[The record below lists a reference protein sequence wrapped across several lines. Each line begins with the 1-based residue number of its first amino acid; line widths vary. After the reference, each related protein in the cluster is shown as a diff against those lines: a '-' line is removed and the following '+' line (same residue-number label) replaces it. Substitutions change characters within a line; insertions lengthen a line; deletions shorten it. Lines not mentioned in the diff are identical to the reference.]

1 VSWPAAMLGVVNLDK
16 PVGPTSHDMV
26 DLVRRLTGMRRIGH
40 AGTLDPLASG
50 VLPILVGAATRFSD
64 DLTGGPKRYE
74 AVIRLGV
81 RSATDDAQGPLE
93 VVGPPPDLATV
104 TAAMASFVGTF
115 EQIPPAFSA
124 RKTGGV
130 IAHRAARAG
139 NPLEAPPRT
148 VTVESIDLLGS
159 EHGDGWLD
167 LRCDIRCGPG
177 TYIRSIARDLGA
189 RLGSGG
195 HLHAL
200 RRTEAAGLRVADAI
214 SPSRLAELA
223 TEGQLATAILPVV
236 SLLHLPELRLDA
248 EAAGRFV
255 HGSAVQ
261 MRGTEGAGRHA
272 VFGDGELLGIG
283 MLRDGLLEPRTV
295 IEPSGAA

>member
-64 DLTGGPKRYE
+64 DLTGGSKRYE
-74 AVIRLGV
+74 AVIRLGA

-93 VVGPPPDLATV
+93 IVGPTPDTAAV
-104 TAAMASFVGTF
+104 TAALASFVGTF
-115 EQIPPAFSA
+115 EQRPPAFSA

-130 IAHRAARAG
+130 VAHRAARAG
-139 NPLEAPPRT
+139 SPVEAPPRS
-148 VTVESIDLLGS
+148 VTVEAIDLLGS
-159 EHGDGWLD
+159 ERGDGWLD

-177 TYIRSIARDLGA
+177 TYIRSIARDLGD
-189 RLGSGG
+189 RLGCGG

-214 SPSRLAELA
+214 APSHLEELA
-223 TEGQLATAILPVV
+223 SAGRLEDAILPVGP
-236 SLLHLPELRLDA
+236 LLHLPELRLDA

-261 MRGTEGAGRHA
+261 VRGTAGAGRHA

-283 MLRDGLLEPRTV
+283 ILRDGLLEPRTV
-295 IEPSGAA
+295 IETTGAA

>member
-1 VSWPAAMLGVVNLDK
+1 MLGVVNLDK

-26 DLVRRLTGMRRIGH
+26 DLVRRLSGMRRIGH

-74 AVIRLGV
+74 AVIRLGI

-93 VVGPPPDLATV
+93 AVGPAPDLA
-104 TAAMASFVGTF
+104 AASEALLGFVGIF
-115 EQIPPAFSA
+115 DQRPPAFSA

-130 IAHRAARAG
+130 VAHRAARAG
-139 NPLEAPPRT
+139 TPVEAPPRS
-148 VTVESIDLLGS
+148 VTVEAIDLLGS
-159 EHGDGWLD
+159 EPGDGWLD

-177 TYIRSIARDLGA
+177 TYIRSIARDLGD
-189 RLGSGG
+189 RLGCGG

-200 RRTEAAGLRVADAI
+200 RRTEAAGLRAADA
-214 SPSRLAELA
+214 LC
-223 TEGQLATAILPVV
+223 QNLATAVGAGRLEEAILPAGP
-236 SLLHLPELRLDA
+236 LLHLPELRLDA

-261 MRGTEGAGRHA
+261 LRGAGGSGRHA
-272 VFGDGELLGIG
+272 VFSERGLLGIG
-283 MLRDGLLEPRTV
+283 MLRNGLLEPRTV
-295 IEPSGAA
+295 IEPDGAA

>member
-1 VSWPAAMLGVVNLDK
+1 MLGVVNLDK

-74 AVIRLGV
+74 AVMRLGI

-93 VVGPPPDLATV
+93 PVSAPPDIPTV
-104 TAAMASFVGTF
+104 TAALASFVGTF
-115 EQIPPAFSA
+115 AQRPPAFSA

-130 IAHRAARAG
+130 IAHRVARAG
-139 NPLEAPPRT
+139 NPVETPPRN
-148 VTVESIDLLGS
+148 VTVDAIDLLGS
-159 EHGDGWLD
+159 ERGDGWLD

-177 TYIRSIARDLGA
+177 TYIRSLARDLGD
-189 RLGSGG
+189 RLGCGG

-200 RRTEAAGLRVADAI
+200 RRTEAAGLRVADAVV
-214 SPSRLAELA
+214 PGLLEELATAGRLAE
-223 TEGQLATAILPVV
+223 AIIPVGP
-236 SLLHLPELRLDA
+236 LLHLPELRLDA

-255 HGSAVQ
+255 HGSSVQ
-261 MRGTEGAGRHA
+261 MRGTAAAGRHV
-272 VFGDGELLGIG
+272 VFADGELLGIG
-283 MLRDGLLEPRTV
+283 VLRDGLLEPRTV
-295 IEPSGAA
+295 IEPGAV

>member
-1 VSWPAAMLGVVNLDK
+1 MFGVVNLDK

-64 DLTGGPKRYE
+64 DLTGGSKRYE
-74 AVIRLGV
+74 AVMRLGI

-93 VVGPPPDLATV
+93 TVSEPPDLETV
-104 TAAMASFVGTF
+104 TAALASFVGTF
-115 EQIPPAFSA
+115 AQRPPAFSA

-139 NPLEAPPRT
+139 SPVEAPARN
-148 VTVESIDLLGS
+148 VTVDAINLLGS
-159 EHGDGWLD
+159 KRGEGWLD
-167 LRCDIRCGPG
+167 VRCDIRCGPG
-177 TYIRSIARDLGA
+177 TYIRSLARDLGD
-189 RLGSGG
+189 RLGCGG

-200 RRTEAAGLRVADAI
+200 RRTEAAGLRVADAVA
-214 SPSRLAELA
+214 PGLLEELA
-223 TEGQLATAILPVV
+223 AAGRPAEAILPVGP
-236 SLLHLPELRLDA
+236 LLHLPELRLDA

-261 MRGTEGAGRHA
+261 MPGTAGAGRHA
-272 VFGDGELLGIG
+272 VFAEDGLLGIG

>member
-1 VSWPAAMLGVVNLDK
+1 MLGVVNLDK

-74 AVIRLGV
+74 AVMRLGI

-93 VVGPPPDLATV
+93 PVSAPPDLATV
-104 TAAMASFVGTF
+104 TAALASFVGTF
-115 EQIPPAFSA
+115 AQRPPAFSA

-139 NPLEAPPRT
+139 NPVETPPRN
-148 VTVESIDLLGS
+148 VTVDAIDLLGS
-159 EHGDGWLD
+159 ERGDGWLD

-177 TYIRSIARDLGA
+177 TYIRSLARDLGD
-189 RLGSGG
+189 RLGCGG

-200 RRTEAAGLRVADAI
+200 RRTEAAGLRVADAVA
-214 SPSRLAELA
+214 PGLLEELGAAGRLAE
-223 TEGQLATAILPVV
+223 AILAVGP
-236 SLLHLPELRLDA
+236 LLHLPELRLDA

-255 HGSAVQ
+255 HGSSVQ
-261 MRGTEGAGRHA
+261 MRGMAGAGRHA
-272 VFGDGELLGIG
+272 VFADGGLLGIG
-283 MLRDGLLEPRTV
+283 VLRDGLLEPRTV
-295 IEPSGAA
+295 IEPGAV

>member
-1 VSWPAAMLGVVNLDK
+1 MLGVVNLDK

-74 AVIRLGV
+74 AVIRLGI

-93 VVGPPPDLATV
+93 IVGPPPDVAV
-104 TAAMASFVGTF
+104 VITALASFVGTF
-115 EQIPPAFSA
+115 EQRPPAFSA

-130 IAHRAARAG
+130 VAHRAARAG
-139 NPLEAPPRT
+139 KPVEAPPRS
-148 VTVESIDLLGS
+148 VTVDAIELLGT
-159 EHGDGWLD
+159 EPGDGLLD

-177 TYIRSIARDLGA
+177 TYIRSIARDLGD
-189 RLGSGG
+189 RLGCGG

-214 SPSRLAELA
+214 APRQLEELSAAGRLAE
-223 TEGQLATAILPVV
+223 AILPAGP
-236 SLLHLPELRLDA
+236 LLHLTELRLDT

-255 HGSAVQ
+255 HGSAIS
-261 MRGTEGAGRHA
+261 MRGISGAGRHA
-272 VFGDGELLGIG
+272 VFGDGVLLGIG
-283 MLRDGLLEPRTV
+283 VMRDGLLEPRTV
-295 IEPSGAA
+295 IEPEAPG